1 MGLFILD
8 ESGSRR
14 RRSKNINQANRENT
28 YNNRLDNIKKY
39 GKFIMIDNKESHM
52 ENHVQNN
59 RLLPNHSKKEDD
71 KSRAEYKDYL
81 KTTPNLSD
89 YDKYAIH

>member
-1 MGLFILD
+1 MSLFILD

-39 GKFIMIDNKESHM
+39 GKFIMIDNKE
-52 ENHVQNN
+52 
-59 RLLPNHSKKEDD
+59 
-71 KSRAEYKDYL
+71 
-81 KTTPNLSD
+81 
-89 YDKYAIH
+89 